1 MIGTKVAILGA
12 NNSALSMLFEI
23 LEAIPDKITE
33 VEIVVNKAKTDFSPF
48 HVSSINAKEI
58 NIEDWIPGIGDQY
71 FLGVYKPE
79 SKKIVFEI
87 FHSRFGI
94 EKFSYLSIFH
104 PFTSIASSAIIQNG
118 VIINPGSVLAPYC
131 KLGNYVSVNRQVS
144 IGHHTQIGDFTTINP
159 GTNIAGHCSIG
170 DNVLIGMGS
179 VIIDNVKVGSNSII
193 GAGSLVT
200 KDVPE
205 NVVVYGSPAKVIR

>member
-23 LEAIPDKITE
+23 LEAIPDKIIE
-33 VEIVVNKAKTDFSPF
+33 VEIVVNQAKKDFSPF
-48 HVSSINAKEI
+48 QVSSINSNEI
-58 NIEDWIPGIGDQY
+58 NIEDWIPVTGDQY
-71 FLGVYKPE
+71 LLGVYKPE
-79 SKKIVFEI
+79 SKKILFEM
-87 FHSRFGI
+87 FYSRFGI
-94 EKFSYLSIFH
+94 EKLSYLSIIH
-104 PFTSIASSAIIQNG
+104 PFTSIASSALIKNG

-170 DNVLIGMGS
+170 ENVLIGMGS

-205 NVVVYGSPAKVIR
+205 NVVVYGSPAKIIR